1 MLNPKVSPLVFPRLL
16 LTGAAG
22 QLGRELRPRLKA
34 YCDVLRV
41 SDQNDLGMAAVGEE
55 IQTADLANASDMQT
69 LLKDVNAVVHLGG
82 VSTEQPWAPILASNI
97 VGMVNFMKRHACKA
111 PSASYLQAPTTS
123 QAFTDKTKWSTPK
136 CQLSLM
142 VFTACPRPLAKISRN
157 CIGRVG
163 ALRL

>member
-1 MLNPKVSPLVFPRLL
+1 MLNPKASPLVFSKLL

-41 SDQNDLGMAAVGEE
+41 SDQNDLGTAAVGEE
-55 IQTADLANASDMQT
+55 IQTADLASASDMQT

-97 VGMVNFMKRHACKA
+97 VGMVNLYEAARVQGTKRIVF
-111 PSASYLQAPTTS
+111 ASSNHVTG
-123 QAFTDKTKWSTPK
+123 FTDKTKWSTPK
-136 CQLSLM
+136 CHLSLM
-142 VFTACPRPLAKISRN
+142 VFTACPRPLAKISPN
-157 CIGRVG
+157 FIGRVG

>member
-1 MLNPKVSPLVFPRLL
+1 MLNSKASPIVFSKLL

-41 SDQNDLGMAAVGEE
+41 SDQH
-55 IQTADLANASDMQT
+55 DLAN
-69 LLKDVNAVVHLGG
+69 LKHL
-82 VSTEQPWAPILASNI
+82 EKMW
-97 VGMVNFMKRHACKA
+97 
-111 PSASYLQAPTTS
+111 PS
-123 QAFTDKTKWSTPK
+123 
-136 CQLSLM
+136 
-142 VFTACPRPLAKISRN
+142 